1 MRNDARPRRAP
12 MIFAEVPLAEA
23 EGAMLAH
30 GLALGGLRLP
40 KGATV
45 DAELLAAARAAGLDR
60 LWVARLE
67 VGDVPEAQAAETLA
81 AALAGEGVD
90 PRPPV
95 HGRVNLHAARSG
107 LLMLDAAAIT
117 AANLATDAVG
127 ISTLPPL
134 SPVSAGDMLATVKII
149 PYAVPAPDMA
159 AAAAPLR
166 PLAVAPWQPG
176 RTALLLQ
183 TRLPETA
190 DKLLAKTREVTAAR
204 LARFALALAEA
215 PPVPHD
221 IAAIATALRA
231 ANADLL
237 LVAGAT
243 ATSDPRDVIPAA
255 IRAAGGTVQRV
266 GMPVDP
272 GNLLVLGR
280 LGTALVI
287 GLPGC
292 ARSPK
297 RNGLDLVLEQWA
309 AGLEPTA
316 AGLAAMGVGGLLEE
330 SGRPVPWGWSG

>member
-1 MRNDARPRRAP
+1 
-12 MIFAEVPLAEA
+12 MIFAELPLAEA

-30 GLALGGLRLP
+30 GLTLAGQRLA
-40 KGATV
+40 KGALV
-45 DAELLAAARAAGLDR
+45 DAQLLAAARAAGLDR

-67 VGDVPEAQAAETLA
+67 AGDMPEAEAALA
-81 AALAGEGVD
+81 LATALAGEGVE

-95 HGRVNLHAARSG
+95 HGRANLHAACSG

-149 PYAVPAPDMA
+149 PYAVPAADMA
-159 AAAAPLR
+159 AAAALLR
-166 PLAVAPWQPG
+166 PLSVAPWQQD

-190 DKLLAKTREVTAAR
+190 DKLLAKTRAVTATR
-204 LARFALALAEA
+204 LERFGVSFAEA
-215 PPVPHD
+215 PPVPHAVAV
-221 IAAIATALRA
+221 IAAALRA

-237 LVAGAT
+237 LIAGAT